1 MVPDRWLR
9 PRPSPYQMIA
19 AEVIQDGMIQTDD
32 AAWIMCAAL
41 KPASSPIGHWS
52 FIAEGQDLSDVSRF
66 AASASPAP
74 TLAVVN
80 NTTSN
85 WIGILLGDVDGSWNP
100 NLPL

>member
-1 MVPDRWLR
+1 
-9 PRPSPYQMIA
+9 MIA
-19 AEVIQDGMIQTDD
+19 AEVIQDAMIQTDD
-32 AAWIMCAAL
+32 AAWIMRAAL
-41 KPASSPIGHWS
+41 KPARSPIGHWS
-52 FIAEGQDLSDVSRF
+52 FIAEGQDLSGMSRF

-74 TLAVVN
+74 ALAVVN